1 MTKQTI
7 EDKFWEWFNSK
18 KEEEYKRGREDE
30 AIECQK
36 DMERVV
42 EEKEKTDPEK
52 LATYLWGLIPYH
64 KMAHNKQVPVQE
76 CPDCLSL
83 VGAKLDYNPSKE
95 EGR

>member
-1 MTKQTI
+1 MNKPKTDKQG
-7 EDKFWEWFNSK
+7 WWK
-18 KEEEYKRGREDE
+18 K
-30 AIECQK
+30 
-36 DMERVV
+36 
-42 EEKEKTDPEK
+42 KEKTDLEK

-95 EGR
+95 EGGRANIR

>member
-1 MTKQTI
+1 MNK
-7 EDKFWEWFNSK
+7 
-18 KEEEYKRGREDE
+18 
-30 AIECQK
+30 
-36 DMERVV
+36 M
-42 EEKEKTDPEK
+42 KEKTDLKK